1 MNLLLDTHVFIWAT
15 ANPDRLSEKVI
26 NLLHDTNNQWLLSM
40 VSVWEMQIKTQ
51 LGKLDLKLPLP
62 ELIETQKRVNN
73 LEVLPIKLEHI
84 FSLRELPNY
93 HRDPFDKL
101 IIAQGIIEQLAIVS
115 IDSIFDSYSV
125 NRIW

>member
-15 ANPDRLSEKVI
+15 ANPDRLSERVI

-93 HRDPFDKL
+93 HRDPFDRL
-101 IIAQGIIEQLAIVS
+101 IIAQGMLEQLAIVS
-115 IDSIFDSYSV
+115 IDSIFDRYTV

>member
-84 FSLRELPNY
+84 FSLRDLPNY
-93 HRDPFDKL
+93 HRDPFDRL
-101 IIAQGIIEQLAIVS
+101 IIAQGMLEQLAIVS
-115 IDSIFDSYSV
+115 IDSIFDRYTV